1 LAEAQKVGGEH
12 VGTLSTADR
21 RLTADTTADEYT
33 LRLAA
38 LPGVFLNKVLFHQ
51 PSLSGAAPLAS
62 PAAYNTYGFRVDSV
76 LSTSR
81 LSRIPLPNSSV
92 DVISARSL
100 HKTIHAGGGLAADPA
115 EDLRGCL
122 EECHRI
128 LVPGGRL
135 EYIYFGDKLLACGP
149 LTGELEPFLGEV
161 WTENSTRAYGQIFPD
176 TNDFLDLLEQVGF
189 KDRSHRSIKFGLF
202 TLRSL
207 YDHRG
212 MPRSSAGAGTSPTAL
227 TAQQQQQQLGAQHRP
242 APPCTPGPGSYIDEK
257 AWELLF
263 RVHAECTLRETGW
276 KCVIGYATKR
286 VERAR

>member
-1 LAEAQKVGGEH
+1 MGGEH
-12 VGTLSTADR
+12 IGTLFTADR
-21 RLTADTTADEYT
+21 RLTTDTTADEYT

-51 PSLSGAAPLAS
+51 PSLSGAAPPLAS

-100 HKTIHAGGGLAADPA
+100 HKTIQAGGGLAAGPA
-115 EDLRGCL
+115 EDLKRCL

-135 EYIYFGDKLLACGP
+135 EYIYFEDKLLACGP
-149 LTGELEPFLGEV
+149 LTGELEPFLEEV
-161 WTENSTRAYGQIFPD
+161 WTESSARAHGQIFPD

-189 KDRSHRSIKFGLF
+189 KDRSHRSMKFGLF

-207 YDHRG
+207 YDYRG
-212 MPRSSAGAGTSPTAL
+212 VPRSSGGAGTSPTAL
-227 TAQQQQQQLGAQHRP
+227 TAQQQQQQQLGAQHRP

-257 AWELLF
+257 ACELLF
-263 RVHAECTLRETGW
+263 RVHEECTLRETGW
-276 KCVIGYATKR
+276 KCVMGYVTKR